1 MPIVQ
6 YLTSSTCKLQ
16 ITIQRVHVQVNVVN
30 YYFRFPAFV
39 LVLKQRSNIFNILF
53 SFRK

>member
-6 YLTSSTCKLQ
+6 YLSSSTCKLQ
-16 ITIQRVHVQVNVVN
+16 IQRVHVQVNVVN
-30 YYFRFPAFV
+30 YYFRFPAFF
-39 LVLKQRSNIFNILF
+39 LVLKQRSYIFNILF